1 MGSNYINQYLIT
13 RNIPKKANFNM
24 IRSYIKNYNKKQGEL
39 RIIFLSRISPKK
51 NIEFCAD
58 ILNSEF
64 TGTIRFDIYGIC
76 SDNRYLQKCKE
87 AFRNLPSNIIVE
99 IKSEIRPEETIKK
112 FSEYDVFLFPTKG
125 ENYGHAIFESLAGGC
140 IPIISDQTP
149 WSDIMKLNCGFVF
162 SLNEIEKFRE
172 TIRRLLVYDTIQMVE
187 MKKRAIDY
195 AENDY
200 KETLNN
206 TEYKQIF
213 G

>member
-1 MGSNYINQYLIT
+1 M
-13 RNIPKKANFNM
+13 
-24 IRSYIKNYNKKQGEL
+24 
-39 RIIFLSRISPKK
+39 
-51 NIEFCAD
+51 
-58 ILNSEF
+58 
-64 TGTIRFDIYGIC
+64 
-76 SDNRYLQKCKE
+76 
-87 AFRNLPSNIIVE
+87 
-99 IKSEIRPEETIKK
+99 
-112 FSEYDVFLFPTKG
+112 KG
-125 ENYGHAIFESLAGGC
+125 ENYRHAIFESLAGGC

>member
-1 MGSNYINQYLIT
+1 
-13 RNIPKKANFNM
+13 
-24 IRSYIKNYNKKQGEL
+24 
-39 RIIFLSRISPKK
+39 
-51 NIEFCAD
+51 
-58 ILNSEF
+58 
-64 TGTIRFDIYGIC
+64 
-76 SDNRYLQKCKE
+76 
-87 AFRNLPSNIIVE
+87 
-99 IKSEIRPEETIKK
+99 
-112 FSEYDVFLFPTKG
+112 
-125 ENYGHAIFESLAGGC
+125 
-140 IPIISDQTP
+140 
-149 WSDIMKLNCGFVF
+149 MKLNCGFVF